1 MKKKIAQYLLFATLA
16 MVAASYLPWIYL
28 TKIYYILRY
37 VIMACMG
44 ASVLLTFSID
54 KYCSERFM
62 RLFLLTILLVGVEF
76 VCFHI
81 FGHRYRPADLSQL
94 IIAFLCIGIGMGL
107 EADMRTWANI
117 TYYYTLGL
125 VIMTLINCFYWAGDL
140 IIPEHYMLDEGKNQ
154 IGGMLAI
161 GGAAT
166 FFFGVK
172 IKEQRTAF
180 MIVFALAFLA
190 LLLIRARS
198 DFFAVLAAVIFLSVK
213 DFEWKW
219 HWNLKTV
226 LTILGV
232 IAIGYIL
239 YTGFIGDELTRFMVG
254 GKSSSDLDVLTS
266 NRWERNQQGLEVLI
280 NDPLGESEEA
290 SKILLI
296 HNYILLRLVRY
307 GIWSIPLVGFY
318 IYFGLKTIVV
328 LFRERKTD
336 IRDAGFVACIV
347 PLLVSFVEPN
357 FPYGPG
363 SVQMLAFLLL
373 GATFHARSV
382 PPARVL
388 PAENTDNPKVLHICN
403 DFTYSKVHTELYQQL
418 DKLGVRQIIYSPIRK
433 AELEGENRFDGQHT
447 EIIYSNILKPLHKL
461 FFNLKIDKIGKDIAK
476 KVDLS
481 HISYVHATNL
491 FSDGA
496 TALYLKKHYGIPY
509 MVAVRNTD
517 MNAFL
522 KYTPHL
528 WWVHRAVI
536 KEADQVIS
544 ISPALQNRLNRHWT
558 LCGMHDMVKAKNT
571 VIHNGINDY
580 WLQHLNSG
588 NGQHCRHHNILY
600 VGNFDSNKNV
610 VRLVESVLALKKEIP
625 DIHLDLVGGTGDKEK
640 TILEMVKQNSDTLSY
655 RGKIYDKTELQNV
668 YLKNSIFA
676 MPSKTETFGLVYIEA
691 LSQGL
696 SVLFTKGEGIDGLF
710 EENIGESVHPTS
722 LTDIENA
729 LRKMLLHPEAYQNL
743 DKERFGEF
751 DWNVIA
757 KKYQELYHLNAQ
769 QS

>member
-28 TKIYYILRY
+28 TKVYYILRY
-37 VIMACMG
+37 FIMACMG

-62 RLFLLTILLVGVEF
+62 RLFLLTIVLVGIEF
-76 VCFHI
+76 VCFHL

-107 EADMRTWANI
+107 EQDIRTWANI

-140 IIPEHYMLDEGKNQ
+140 VIPEHYMLDEGKNQ
-154 IGGMLAI
+154 IGGMLAT
-161 GGAAT
+161 GAAAT

-198 DFFAVLAAVIFLSVK
+198 DFFAVLAAVIFLSIK
-213 DFEWKW
+213 DFDWKW
-219 HWNLKTV
+219 HWNLKTILTV
-226 LTILGV
+226 LGILV
-232 IAIGYIL
+232 IGYIL
-239 YTGFIGDELTRFMVG
+239 YVGFIGDELTRFMVG
-254 GKSSSDLDVLTS
+254 GKSSSELDVITS

-318 IYFGLKTIVV
+318 IYFGIRTIVA
-328 LFRERKTD
+328 LFRKRKTD

-373 GATFHARSV
+373 GATFHARNI

-388 PAENTDNPKVLHICN
+388 SAEDSDKHKVLHICN

-418 DKLGVRQIIYSPIRK
+418 DKLGVRQLIYSPIRK
-433 AELEGENRFDGQHT
+433 AELEGENRFDGQNT

-476 KVDLS
+476 KVDLAQV
-481 HISYVHATNL
+481 SYVHATNL

-509 MVAVRNTD
+509 IVAVRNAD

-522 KYTPHL
+522 KYAPLL

-544 ISPALQNRLNRHWT
+544 ISPALQKRLNKHWT
-558 LCGMHDMVKAKNT
+558 LCGMRDIVKSKNT
-571 VIHNGINDY
+571 IIHNGINDY
-580 WLQHLNSG
+580 WLQHLNSES
-588 NGQHCRHHNILY
+588 GQHCRNHNVLY

-610 VRLVESVLALKKEIP
+610 VRLIESVLTLKKEIP
-625 DIHLDLVGGTGDKEK
+625 DIHLDLVGGTGNMESKV
-640 TILEMVKQNSDTLSY
+640 LELVKQHPDTLRY
-655 RGKIYDKTELQNV
+655 RGKIYDKAELQKV
-668 YLKNSIFA
+668 YLENSIFA

-696 SVLFTKGEGIDGLF
+696 AVLFTKGEGIDGLF
-710 EENIGESVHPTS
+710 EEKIGESVHPTS

-729 LRKMLLHPEAYQNL
+729 LREMLLHPEAYQNL
-743 DKERFGEF
+743 DKEHFESF
-751 DWNVIA
+751 NWKIIA
-757 KKYQELYHLNAQ
+757 GKYQKIYQNNA
-769 QS
+769 

>member
-16 MVAASYLPWIYL
+16 MVTASYLPWIYL

-37 VIMACMG
+37 IIMVFMG
-44 ASVLLTFSID
+44 TSVVLTFSLE
-54 KYCSERFM
+54 KYFSVRFM
-62 RLFLLTILLVGVEF
+62 RLFLLTILIMLVEF
-76 VCFHI
+76 VCFH
-81 FGHRYRPADLSQL
+81 FLGHRYRPADLSQL
-94 IIAFLCIGIGMGL
+94 IIAFFCIGIGIGM

-161 GGAAT
+161 GAVAT

-198 DFFAVLAAVIFLSVK
+198 DFFAVLLAVLFLSIK

-219 HWNLKTV
+219 HWSLKTV
-226 LTILGV
+226 LSILGIIV
-232 IAIGYIL
+232 IGYIL
-239 YTGFIGDELTRFMVG
+239 YTGFIGDELARFMVG
-254 GKSSSDLDVLTS
+254 GKSSSDLDMLTS
-266 NRWERNQQGLEVLI
+266 NRWERNQQGLEALI
-280 NDPLGESEEA
+280 NDPLGGELEES
-290 SKILLI
+290 SGILLI

-307 GIWSIPLVGFY
+307 GIWSIPLVLFY
-318 IYFGLKTIVV
+318 FYFGILTIVA

-336 IRDAGFVACIV
+336 LRDAGFVACIV

-373 GATFHARSV
+373 GATFHARSI
-382 PPARVL
+382 PPTRKNDASKL
-388 PAENTDNPKVLHICN
+388 HVLHLCN
-403 DFTYSKVHTELYQQL
+403 DFTYSKVHTELYQKL
-418 DKLGVRQIIYSPIRK
+418 DQQGLTQTIYSPIRK
-433 AELEGENRFDGQHT
+433 KELEGLNRFEGKNTQ
-447 EIIYSNILKPLHKL
+447 IIYSHILKPLHRV
-461 FFNLKIDKIGKDIAK
+461 FFNIKIDRIVKDIARK
-476 KVDLS
+476 TDLS
-481 HISYVHATNL
+481 EITCVHATNL

-496 TALYLKKHYGIPY
+496 VAMRLKQQYGIPY
-509 MVAVRNTD
+509 IVAVRNAD

-522 KYTPHL
+522 KYAPYL

-536 KEADQVIS
+536 KEADRVIS

-558 LCGMHDMVKAKNT
+558 LRGMRDIVKAKNL
-571 VIHNGINDY
+571 VIHNGISDY
-580 WLQHLNSG
+580 WLQHLNTG
-588 NGQHCRHHNILY
+588 RDQHCRNHHVLF
-600 VGNFDSNKNV
+600 VGNFDRNKNV
-610 VRLVESVLALKKEIP
+610 VRLAKAVLTLKKEIP
-625 DIHLDLVGGTGDKEK
+625 DIHLDLVGGTGCMEQEVL
-640 TILEMVKQNSDTLSY
+640 TMVKQHPDTLAY
-655 RGKIYDKTELQNV
+655 RGKIYDKTILQGV
-668 YLKNSIFA
+668 YQENSIFA

-696 SVLFTKGEGIDGLF
+696 PVLYTKGEGIDGLF
-710 EENIGESVHPTS
+710 DESVGEGVRPAS
-722 LTDIENA
+722 VSDIEQA
-729 LRKMLLHPEAYQNL
+729 LLKMLTRPDQYHPLPN
-743 DKERFGEF
+743 ERFADF
-751 DWNVIA
+751 DWNTIA
-757 KKYQELYHLNAQ
+757 QKYLNVYRQNA
-769 QS
+769 